1 MHKSDF
7 SIRKATKSA
16 VTQVRAKLQHL
27 SSKRFRRNT
36 LQLKYGQ
43 LRRAKI
49 LTLSRQLAEHVE
61 AQGLHSLFACL
72 RTINSAV
79 IFFCH
84 TFAIHSQKKKT
95 VFFNLT

>member
-61 AQGLHSLFACL
+61 AQGLHSLLPA
-72 RTINSAV
+72 SAQSTLLL
-79 IFFCH
+79 FFSVTLLQSTH
-84 TFAIHSQKKKT
+84 KRKKL
-95 VFFNLT
+95 FFSTLL